1 MIIYLII
8 IDLFL
13 SCNDES
19 ATINEQ
25 SEKLLYFYD
34 YYNSFNH
41 NNNINNNNNN
51 DNYFDNNR
59 VRRNKKS
66 LSLSEKL
73 NKINMLEGLIN
84 FTSKFSNEVINTV
97 VMNKLTWT
105 FHECETNIW
114 MIVAISNNCND
125 DYNFNE
131 NDTDDDDDD
140 DDDYNNYGNADNYNI
155 HDNHQ
160 EYSQYYNDDAFYSH
174 LPNSYS
180 IDIMLRYL
188 YKMYYILYGSMTSY
202 LYGYNNHHLHHEIHN
217 NNNDGHANNNDGS
230 ESKTNQLNNNC
241 QVNND
246 SNHNFNISN
255 SSSGSSCTDLNNSIY
270 INHINEIKKIRRDI
284 RKIEIRLQQEVRDY
298 ESIKARLVQ
307 FNNNYDSIHN
317 NNDNYNDDNIV
328 DGVDHQHHHH
338 HHHDVKIVV
347 NSDDINVVNI
357 DDDYVDRNRV
367 DDCYAH
373 DNYVRIEESK
383 DYNKDLIDEIQ
394 FQSEYSIPKS
404 SYHDESAEVETL
416 GCLNI

>member
-41 NNNINNNNNN
+41 NNNRNNNNYND
-51 DNYFDNNR
+51 DNYFDDNR
-59 VRRNKKS
+59 ERRKKKS

-131 NDTDDDDDD
+131 NDDNDNDDDDD
-140 DDDYNNYGNADNYNI
+140 DDDYNDYGNADNNNI

-202 LYGYNNHHLHHEIHN
+202 LYGYNNHHLHHYINEIHN
-217 NNNDGHANNNDGS
+217 NNDDDQANNNDGS
-230 ESKTNQLNNNC
+230 ESKTNELNNNC

-246 SNHNFNISN
+246 SNHDFNIYN
-255 SSSGSSCTDLNNSIY
+255 SSSGSSSTDRNSIY

-307 FNNNYDSIHN
+307 FNNNY
-317 NNDNYNDDNIV
+317 NDDNIV
-328 DGVDHQHHHH
+328 DGVDHH
-338 HHHDVKIVV
+338 HHHDVEIVV

-373 DNYVRIEESK
+373 DNYVRIEKSK
-383 DYNKDLIDEIQ
+383 DFNEDLIDEIQ

-404 SYHDESAEVETL
+404 SYDDESAEVETL